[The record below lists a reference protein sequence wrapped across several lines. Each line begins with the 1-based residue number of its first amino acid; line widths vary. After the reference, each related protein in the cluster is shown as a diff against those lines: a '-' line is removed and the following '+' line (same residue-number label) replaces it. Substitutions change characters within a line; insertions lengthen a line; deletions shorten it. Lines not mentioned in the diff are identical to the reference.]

1 LISQILK
8 STMMTKIFSIAA
20 IIGATQANLQQ
31 QIDAVVDGND
41 VAARAFSG
49 QIANTIDNL
58 NEYACW
64 CYFNED
70 HGRGKGTPIDAID
83 ETCKTLHDGYECAMR
98 DAEDEGTTCVPW
110 EVSYVSAV
118 GGTGQSVVEECASV
132 NAGNNCAARACTIEG
147 TFVANLLELFVGGA
161 SINNDHKHSN
171 GFDVATGCPV
181 KKSGGGPSN
190 KQCCGNYPD
199 RFPFKTVGGDR
210 KCCGNRTY
218 NSLTLKCCD
227 TDSSTVKFN
236 C

>member
-1 LISQILK
+1 MISQILK

>member
-1 LISQILK
+1 
-8 STMMTKIFSIAA
+8 MMTKIFSTVALFGAA
-20 IIGATQANLQQ
+20 QANLQTQ
-31 QIDAVVDGND
+31 VDAIVDGND

-49 QIANTIDNL
+49 QIATTIANL

-110 EVSYVSAV
+110 EVSYQSAV
-118 GGTGQSVVEECASV
+118 GGNGQTIVEECSTV
-132 NAGNNCAARACTIEG
+132 NSGNNCAARACTIEG
-147 TFVANLLELFVGGA
+147 TFVANLLEIFVGGGA
-161 SINNDHKHSN
+161 AINNDHKHSN

-181 KKSGGGPSN
+181 KKNGGGPSN

-210 KCCGNRTY
+210 KCCGNRTF

-227 TDSSTVKFN
+227 ADSSTVKFN
-236 C
+236 CA